1 MDPRIE
7 EEWLLE
13 IIFQHLVMFQYYKDL
28 KEHDNYIANLLK
40 CEPKEVR
47 ENIDYNFLKAW
58 IEKCAIHKSD
68 NKKLQRLES
77 RKDMRMEPLKKQDFI
92 TLFSENSGISTEN
105 FSWENAEVS
114 KKVFYS
120 LMKYNYLNKKIH

>member
-7 EEWLLE
+7 EKRLLG

-28 KEHDNYIANLLK
+28 KEHDNYISNLFK

-47 ENIDYNFLKAW
+47 EDIDYDFLKTW

-68 NKKLQRLES
+68 NKKLQCLDS
-77 RKDMRMEPLKKQDFI
+77 LKDMRKEPLKKTDFI
-92 TLFSENSGISTEN
+92 KLFVENSGISTEN
-105 FSWENAEVS
+105 FSWENAEVPE
-114 KKVFYS
+114 KVFYS
-120 LMKYNYLNKKIH
+120 LIK

>member
-105 FSWENAEVS
+105 FSWENAEVP
-114 KKVFYS
+114 KKVF
-120 LMKYNYLNKKIH
+120 